1 MVLHID
7 SDTTYLILPNT
18 KSRIAGYYFLSDH
31 PKKISPPI
39 LNRAIL
45 VECKALFY
53 IISSLAKAKTVGI
66 FNNAQIAIPIRC
78 LLESL
83 RYL

>member
-18 KSRIAGYYFLSDH
+18 KSRIARYYFLSNY
-31 PKKISPPI
+31 PKKTILLI

-45 VECKALFY
+45 IEYKVLY
-53 IISSLAKAKTVGI
+53 HIVSSLAKVETVGV
-66 FNNAQIAIPIRC
+66 FQNA
-78 LLESL
+78 
-83 RYL
+83 